1 MVCWKIFRRSLGST
15 TTFLGAVADIGRLL
29 VEHDHFV
36 FQKASVATIFKCSA
50 FCHVICW
57 IHQTHVAWLFSI
69 ETVTEERKNILT
81 VGQQFRKI
89 DAIHSLHIPFAR
101 KKKSELQLIYFVT
114 NNSFETTAQKIHNQ
128 LDACEILSQSVTV
141 NCKVWRLNCR
151 KSHSISLHLQ
161 SAKTK
166 TSCQN
171 FLQLRIAAVQRI
183 SYMMLS
189 LRKAS
194 VERQPMIF
202 LFGSF

>member
-1 MVCWKIFRRSLGST
+1 MSSAESIKPMLRDFFQLKLWRRNGK
-15 TTFLGAVADIGRLL
+15 TFLLLANNFERL
-29 VEHDHFV
+29 
-36 FQKASVATIFKCSA
+36 TRY
-50 FCHVICW
+50 
-57 IHQTHVAWLFSI
+57 TLFTYLSH
-69 ETVTEERKNILT
+69 
-81 VGQQFRKI
+81 
-89 DAIHSLHIPFAR
+89 A